1 MNIQQLIGP
10 DELANM
16 IGRPLPVI
24 FEKSWQLGNVLSKWK
39 VANVTYVFKKKK
51 KEKETNTA
59 MREINLNHHDIT
71 KMIERLTWYK
81 SHNKC

>member
-10 DELANM
+10 DELASM

-39 VANVTYVFKKKK
+39 VANVTYIFKKKK
-51 KEKETNTA
+51 KGKADKYSDEG
-59 MREINLNHHDIT
+59 
-71 KMIERLTWYK
+71 
-81 SHNKC
+81 NKLESS